1 MATTVKELS
10 EQFDTF
16 QAQLQPVLSFFT
28 QQNANAGAA
37 EALKNNAP
45 ATPPPGM
52 ADAINGFTA
61 SAPPP
66 GTAQPVSGLDPNKMK
81 EFMALQGQIREMQ
94 QQQLAS
100 QYGQRASELEMQHE
114 IMALEHSI
122 ARPPAVAELVSTKD
136 GLSINVDIGRVALYT
151 GIAVAIAVTAYGLIL
166 LVKEGVAWVA
176 KQWV

>member
-1 MATTVKELS
+1 MTTPTVKELS
-10 EQFDTF
+10 EKFDSF
-16 QAQLQPVLSFFT
+16 QTQLQPVLSFFA

-45 ATPPPGM
+45 ATPPPGV

-61 SAPPP
+61 STPP
-66 GTAQPVSGLDPNKMK
+66 TAQPVSGLDPDKMK

-94 QQQLAS
+94 QQQLAG
-100 QYGQRASELEMQHE
+100 QYGQRASELEMQRE
-114 IMALEHSI
+114 IRALEASLNR
-122 ARPPAVAELVSTKD
+122 APAVAELVSTKD